1 MSGILLK
8 AAHIILLNLHNSKNN
23 IILKTVNGK
32 SIAKWPICQ
41 IYQSILTVTF
51 IANFIELEV

>member
-1 MSGILLK
+1 MPGILLK
-8 AAHIILLNLHNSKNN
+8 AVRIILFNLHDSKNS

-32 SIAKWPICQ
+32 SIAEWP

-51 IANFIELEV
+51 IAYFIELEV

>member
-8 AAHIILLNLHNSKNN
+8 AVRIILFNLHDSKNS

-32 SIAKWPICQ
+32 SIAEWPICQ

-51 IANFIELEV
+51 IAYFIELEV